1 MTTYATNNPVGS
13 TDPRDLY
20 DNAQNFDHL
29 LLDQQNLVWP
39 DRLGN
44 PRKTWFGLETMVSE
58 AAGSFGYVLL
68 SGVSFTSGATVNLNE
83 ALLDTSTDEYFVW
96 TGVYPE
102 GGKIV
107 PPGSTPDSAGGQG
120 PGKWLSIGS
129 ASLRAQLSSSN
140 GALLVGGAILECST
154 VALAQSITGL
164 TEGRKV
170 RTYYYNVPVVTDWI
184 FTTTQPAAPTFYIT
198 AVGGYLI
205 LMTPN
210 FASAGITPGSYVA
223 QTAWDNRNKITALF
237 LDTRFENFS
246 FGCVGT
252 FHILGSIVPNR
263 SFINLFCE
271 AGVTTIGHYDDAAVP
286 ASIGKNTGA
295 MFDIVLRANYHTTG
309 DYANTGTLESVN
321 IVSYGDHSTVYNS
334 SHSQT
339 HNNNVFGAY
348 NIKNSSIKLYGRIT
362 GSDHRGVN
370 FDGLADNCHVYV
382 ADIAGCSNEAVVMRP
397 STERYCSV
405 HIGACHNMT
414 FDGDQL
420 TVLTTGGGYVDA
432 KIEMFRW
439 DGTTKPILARSLTG
453 QGIRLKAGR
462 IYGVLNALRQYETPI
477 AELDGGTFSSTTTLL
492 AKVTPGGTVRTS
504 SAIKNV
510 TVLDA
515 LTNVY
520 SDESGNTKP
529 YRLEIS
535 GCDLV
540 RAGASAVLFAGKN
553 TTGTPEVQVFKDNNV
568 HASMVTA
575 EWNLYTS
582 AGSTVTLSGTTAS
595 IPVSRNY
602 SFCSIAVN
610 DNSTLRRV
618 TIDLRAAEV
627 STTGFAYV
635 LSTNAGL
642 TATYSSNSVGIVVTG
657 TAVSLVHYVLHN

>member
-1 MTTYATNNPVGS
+1 MATTPTNLPVPS
-13 TDPRDLY
+13 ESPRDLKF
-20 DNAQNFDHL
+20 NAGKIDEFATSLALQYIDRFGNAHYTIEGLRKLAEQAISAFGWITVDSFQEGATL
-29 LLDQQNLVWP
+29 TLPNQVLRWKLPDGDGEYYRWDGAFPKVVDQDSTP
-39 DRLGN
+39 
-44 PRKTWFGLETMVSE
+44 S
-58 AAGSFGYVLL
+58 
-68 SGVSFTSGATVNLNE
+68 TSG
-83 ALLDTSTDEYFVW
+83 
-96 TGVYPE
+96 GI
-102 GGKIV
+102 G
-107 PPGSTPDSAGGQG
+107 PGSWVSVGDA
-120 PGKWLSIGS
+120 
-129 ASLRAQLSSSN
+129 ALRSMLAASN
-140 GALLVGGAILECST
+140 GALMVGGAILECST
-154 VALAQSITGL
+154 VALAQAITGL

-184 FTTTQPAAPTFYIT
+184 FTATQPVSPTFYIT

-210 FASAGITPGSYVA
+210 FASAGIVPGAYDPQVA
-223 QTAWDNRNKITALF
+223 WGNRNKITKLY
-237 LDTRFENFS
+237 LDTRFSVFTD
-246 FGCVGT
+246 GCSGEY
-252 FHILGSIVPNR
+252 HILGSIVPNR
-263 SFINLFCE
+263 SFIKTILG
-271 AGVTTIGHYDDAAVP
+271 AGFVVVGHYDDPAVP
-286 ASIGKNTGA
+286 DSVGKNTGA
-295 MFDIVLRANYHTTG
+295 LFDFTLRANYHITG
-309 DYANTGTLESVN
+309 DYTNTGVLDGVLFEGN
-321 IVSYGDHSTVYNS
+321 GDYSTIFNS
-334 SHSQT
+334 AHSQL
-339 HNNNVFGAY
+339 HNNNVIGAY
-348 NIKNSSIKLYGRIT
+348 NIKNSSIKVFGRIT
-362 GSDHRGVN
+362 GSDHRGIN
-370 FDGLADNCHVYV
+370 FDGLADNCHAYV
-382 ADIAGCSNEAVVMRP
+382 ADVAGCSNEAVVMRP

-405 HIGACHNMT
+405 HIGSCHNMT
-414 FDGDQL
+414 FDGSEL

-439 DGTTKPILARSLTG
+439 NGTIKPVLARSLTG

-492 AKVTPGGTVRTS
+492 AKVTPGGSVRTS
-504 SAIKNV
+504 SAIRGV

-540 RAGASAVLFAGKN
+540 RAGASAVLFAGKT

-642 TATYSSNSVGIVVTG
+642 TATYGSNSVGIVVTG